1 MNTNS
6 LTNVPLAQIKLGTIT
21 CLIACSIMPDQVL
34 TSTELS
40 HHIMVI
46 DRSGSMYS
54 DIDALKHSIEQM
66 LTAEEILGHSD
77 VKTTLISFSSHGDVT
92 THWHGVPIGEVT
104 QLNNPYIQKLR
115 AIRSTGCTG
124 MSQALNLALTYVNTK
139 EVTGITLFTDGYAND
154 PSAYQEER
162 NLTSFVDKAEEL
174 NNIFLN
180 CIGYRDWC
188 DWTML
193 GRMSNALSGK
203 TIQAKSFK
211 DVLNTMRDTQ
221 ELLSKSTRPT
231 TVVRFDSA
239 LSGQLANSAVAAAG
253 VGALCAA
260 QGKVFGTFGDPAS
273 AEVRVRGAGAV
284 ETVAQVSYSYV
295 NNTIPENMKLIRK
308 AKALKGKQKDVL
320 TAFLV
325 INAINNNALSL
336 AKDLLFA
343 SGNKTLWERHAT
355 SVTPSDIQSFIEDM
369 YKIINDDP
377 EVGTWLVGK
386 NVKGHLSFLELD
398 AVLRAQRAGS
408 VVLDEASFFAAY
420 KYRTAGTLLGKR
432 DDQGHVVPP
441 STRLEPKFGAEYEV
455 TGLKLSTTE
464 ATINIG
470 TARDVDLVDS
480 ATGQIISV
488 CGKIPLRTMREYRDF
503 TLMGSGEFNLTEIN
517 LRINDKKAYTALR
530 KFMSTHKSNDTFV
543 PGHPYRFNI
552 KRFSTSTWKFDR
564 DLVSLINSKYTVK
577 YHRAIVRK
585 FLSAISKSV
594 AVSDYTAEQLTD
606 LKNINVSGSL
616 YYNPPTCERFANKQE
631 ALSLGQLDT
640 YTRRKIEFGR
650 FDALIS
656 DLYSGNEFL
665 KRTFIISVDGKEV
678 KDIKLADLWNLSGT
692 VTFARKPR
700 SPRAKYGA
708 VDDAMTS
715 VFETLLTEFLAL
727 PNEEKRQAWVKSRE
741 AVLDE
746 DETADYDAVIF
757 SVGCTG
763 SVPFDA
769 GAKMYNSA
777 DFVAKFSDKFSGKL
791 KEDDS
796 TYFVWENLEFFIKV
810 KAETEYY
817 RTGR

>member
-1 MNTNS
+1 
-6 LTNVPLAQIKLGTIT
+6 
-21 CLIACSIMPDQVL
+21 
-34 TSTELS
+34 
-40 HHIMVI
+40 
-46 DRSGSMYS
+46 
-54 DIDALKHSIEQM
+54 
-66 LTAEEILGHSD
+66 
-77 VKTTLISFSSHGDVT
+77 
-92 THWHGVPIGEVT
+92 
-104 QLNNPYIQKLR
+104 
-115 AIRSTGCTG
+115 
-124 MSQALNLALTYVNTK
+124 
-139 EVTGITLFTDGYAND
+139 
-154 PSAYQEER
+154 
-162 NLTSFVDKAEEL
+162 
-174 NNIFLN
+174 
-180 CIGYRDWC
+180 
-188 DWTML
+188 
-193 GRMSNALSGK
+193 
-203 TIQAKSFK
+203 
-211 DVLNTMRDTQ
+211 
-221 ELLSKSTRPT
+221 
-231 TVVRFDSA
+231 
-239 LSGQLANSAVAAAG
+239 
-253 VGALCAA
+253 
-260 QGKVFGTFGDPAS
+260 
-273 AEVRVRGAGAV
+273 
-284 ETVAQVSYSYV
+284 
-295 NNTIPENMKLIRK
+295 
-308 AKALKGKQKDVL
+308 
-320 TAFLV
+320 
-325 INAINNNALSL
+325 
-336 AKDLLFA
+336 
-343 SGNKTLWERHAT
+343 
-355 SVTPSDIQSFIEDM
+355 
-369 YKIINDDP
+369 
-377 EVGTWLVGK
+377 
-386 NVKGHLSFLELD
+386 
-398 AVLRAQRAGS
+398 
-408 VVLDEASFFAAY
+408 
-420 KYRTAGTLLGKR
+420 
-432 DDQGHVVPP
+432 
-441 STRLEPKFGAEYEV
+441 
-455 TGLKLSTTE
+455 
-464 ATINIG
+464 
-470 TARDVDLVDS
+470 
-480 ATGQIISV
+480 
-488 CGKIPLRTMREYRDF
+488 
-503 TLMGSGEFNLTEIN
+503 
-517 LRINDKKAYTALR
+517 
-530 KFMSTHKSNDTFV
+530 MSTHKANDTFV

-564 DLVSLINSKYTVK
+564 DLVGLINSKYTVK

-727 PNEEKRQAWVKSRE
+727 SNEEKRQAWVKSRE
-741 AVLDE
+741 AELDE

-777 DFVAKFSDKFSGKL
+777 DFVAAFSVKFSSKL